1 MENEAILG
9 KSISKFRVILLGNQ
23 LVGKTSLIVQYLNN
37 QFNDEYFPT
46 KDIVY
51 LLINL
56 VIKNIQK
63 IT

>member
-1 MENEAILG
+1 MENDAILG

-56 VIKNIQK
+56 VIKNLQK
-63 IT
+63 VT